1 MEEER
6 WELLRR
12 KIKETMKEVEKEEKG
27 EKRRSWW
34 DEECKE
40 GKRRIRRELRKW
52 RREEGGG
59 EKYRIERLK
68 YKGCEGKKREEVE
81 RWEREIKEV
90 RTEAQAWKIVNRE
103 RKRRKRIN
111 EGIEVE
117 EWDGYFKGLL
127 GGGGMEGKKGKNENM
142 G

>member
-1 MEEER
+1 ME
-6 WELLRR
+6 
-12 KIKETMKEVEKEEKG
+12 EEKG

-68 YKGCEGKKREEVE
+68 YKGEEEGGSGKMGERNKGGENGGAGVE
-81 RWEREIKEV
+81 DSE
-90 RTEAQAWKIVNRE
+90 
-103 RKRRKRIN
+103 
-111 EGIEVE
+111 
-117 EWDGYFKGLL
+117 
-127 GGGGMEGKKGKNENM
+127 
-142 G
+142 